1 MSFAARQQQSAGG
14 PSQSGRRPSLLL
26 RTRVLLRR
34 ATLDRLLA
42 AGVDPSWT
50 PELELR
56 AAQVTAWRKRRPLAR
71 SLDSAVSDAHH
82 RASWSCKAPLNR
94 PAVRA
99 AAPALLALAAD
110 LAADGRPGVQ
120 GVELAKQLVTD
131 SRSPLYAPGNEEGL
145 RQMAQIARRAL
156 A

>member
-1 MSFAARQQQSAGG
+1 VF
-14 PSQSGRRPSLLL
+14 
-26 RTRVLLRR
+26 LRR

-56 AAQVTAWRKRRPLAR
+56 AAQVTSRRKRRPLAR
-71 SLDSAVSDAHH
+71 SLDTAVSDAH
-82 RASWSCKAPLNR
+82 RPPRWSCKAPLNR

-99 AAPALLALAAD
+99 AAPALRALAAD
-110 LAADGRPGVQ
+110 LAADVRPGAQ

-131 SRSPLYAPGNEEGL
+131 SSSPLYGPGDEEGL
-145 RQMAQIARRAL
+145 REMAQIARRAL
-156 A
+156 T